1 MELDIIKNS
10 TTWNDASASINNNF
24 AKVKTALEQGGGGG
38 GNANV
43 LVINSDVDFNL
54 SEGFNTTGGI
64 INDKN
69 ITYAKV
75 QEAVD
80 NGYTIALKE
89 PSGNISYCIK
99 AEYAVPNQN
108 GEKRIIIFFSWRIG
122 DEQYAAT
129 LYVGLDS
136 SLSYAK
142 WKLDLATKDYVDDAE
157 TAAKQYADDNKVA
170 KVEGKQLSTEDFTTE
185 LKQKLDGL
193 TNYDDADVR
202 LAITAL
208 QNNLDAIV
216 NGDATSAIDSI
227 QEILA
232 FLSTITDTQ
241 TLAGIVADLKQYVDD
256 KVASGGGGITEE
268 KEVYIGEA
276 APTDENVKVWIDPT
290 GTPSSPSQPSAGV
303 EVIDNLE
310 SDSTTAALSA
320 NQGRVLKEM
329 IVAGG
334 GNAGGSSG
342 SGEPY
347 FLPLGCIE
355 DSYTFSAA
363 EAQKFKE
370 AISRA
375 DTTYHFGYVEGNF
388 MIYLP
393 LQAEIFNKGRMYLRG
408 IQSVA
413 TADAFGMV
421 IWVFFIEYNDE
432 SVICTFEQFSK
443 NIE

>member
-268 KEVYIGEA
+268 TEVYIGEEE
-276 APTDENVKVWIDPT
+276 PTDDGAKLWIDPT
-290 GTPSSPSQPSAGV
+290 GTPSQPSGRGHILVYWYKLTDEQKAHNATAFQQILNELKAGRFPQVIVANSEIAAANSMGIVGLYGGHPATEIAIIDPDSQAAEMLGKITMGIRFSDTGGEKYLYITPDGV
-303 EVIDNLE
+303 EHNY
-310 SDSTTAALSA
+310 SD
-320 NQGRVLKEM
+320 
-329 IVAGG
+329 
-334 GNAGGSSG
+334 
-342 SGEPY
+342 
-347 FLPLGCIE
+347 
-355 DSYTFSAA
+355 
-363 EAQKFKE
+363 
-370 AISRA
+370 
-375 DTTYHFGYVEGNF
+375 
-388 MIYLP
+388 
-393 LQAEIFNKGRMYLRG
+393 
-408 IQSVA
+408 
-413 TADAFGMV
+413 
-421 IWVFFIEYNDE
+421 
-432 SVICTFEQFSK
+432 
-443 NIE
+443 